1 VREGIRKSKARPAI
15 SRTKE
20 KDLNPYEILFEDDDI
35 LVANKFAPLP
45 VLKDKS
51 GDEDLQSLIKKDHP
65 EGNAFLEAAHR
76 IDRRTSGIVVFA
88 KNTAALRKLEEAFRD
103 REVHKTYVACLE
115 KEPLPTE
122 GQLKHMIVTDP
133 KRNLSIARPIE
144 STQGA
149 RAGLARKTGL
159 ATKDGPAIK
168 GQSAVYAELSYK
180 LLMKTERYFFV
191 EAKPITGR
199 HHQIRAQ
206 FAAMGW
212 PIKGDLK
219 YGARRSSQSGRIML
233 HGWRIEFEHPRT
245 GEALSYTAALPTDET
260 LWNVFADFIA
270 SPEKTPG
277 TSID

>member
-1 VREGIRKSKARPAI
+1 M
-15 SRTKE
+15 
-20 KDLNPYEILFEDDDI
+20 NPYEILFEDDDI

-51 GDEDLQSLIKKDHP
+51 GDEDLQALIKKDHP

-88 KNTAALRKLEEAFRD
+88 KNASALRKLEEAFRD
-103 REVHKTYVACLE
+103 RDVHKTYVACLE
-115 KEPLPTE
+115 KEPIPPE
-122 GQLKHMIVTDP
+122 GLLKHMIVTDP

-144 STQGA
+144 RS
-149 RAGLARKTGL
+149 AGVNANS
-159 ATKDGPAIK
+159 AVK
-168 GQSAVYAELSYK
+168 GQNAVYAELSYK

-191 EAKPITGR
+191 EAKPLTGR

-212 PIKGDLK
+212 SIKGDLK

-245 GEALSYTAALPTDET
+245 GENLSFTAALPTDET
-260 LWNVFADFIA
+260 LWNVFADFVA
-270 SPEKTPG
+270 SAERPAEP
-277 TSID
+277 SIG